1 MRTRRWLWP
10 LLFGLLGCAAQTQD
24 CGQLEQDQAVGNAGC
39 LIVQGGKVLLV
50 QQQLGG
56 SWGIPGGTADAGE
69 RAACTAARE
78 TQEETGLAVRVLEPL
93 QVLDNGFHIYRCA
106 VDAGALPLPPDSVE
120 IRATGWFDALQRQNL
135 PWRFP
140 AQRGPTEALIQAL
153 E

>member
-1 MRTRRWLWP
+1 MGTRRWLWP
-10 LLFGLLGCAAQTQD
+10 LLFGLLGCAAQQQD
-24 CGQLEQDQAVGNAGC
+24 CGQLEQDQAMGNAGC
-39 LIVQGGKVLLV
+39 LIVQGDRLLLV

-56 SWGIPGGTADAGE
+56 TWGIPGGTADAGE

-78 TQEETGLAVRVLEPL
+78 TQEETGLTVRVREPL
-93 QVLDNGFHIYRCA
+93 QVLDNGFHIYRCD
-106 VDAGALPLPPDSVE
+106 VDEGGVPQPRDSVE
-120 IRATGWFDALQRQNL
+120 IRAAAWFDAAQRQNL